1 MNTLFK
7 ALMTLIPVVG
17 IFVILFFGAPQE
29 IDVDDWEQV
38 GTIAGWVLYHALT
51 AASFTI
57 YLM

>member
-1 MNTLFK
+1 
-7 ALMTLIPVVG
+7 MTLIPVVG